1 MPRTLRFCII
11 SIFLCAA
18 CSVSAQSR
26 QEALSQALACERA
39 AYEQPEKADSLLLVK
54 AQWLLAAGEQER
66 AAETLRRIRP
76 FFLSESGQETFTRL
90 QEEEASNQEDTKKSA
105 GKADSLA
112 GDLCGSLTSA
122 GYLAWQVAGGYYLGA
137 LPGLFV
143 LEHFFTRLLHESLEA
158 HKGHR
163 QDTDGN

>member
-1 MPRTLRFCII
+1 
-11 SIFLCAA
+11 
-18 CSVSAQSR
+18 
-26 QEALSQALACERA
+26 LSQALACERA
-39 AYEQPEKADSLLLVK
+39 AYEHPESADSLLLVK
-54 AQWLLAAGEQER
+54 VQWLLAAGQQER
-66 AAETLRRIRP
+66 AGETLRRIRP
-76 FFLSESGQETFTRL
+76 FFLSESGQETYTRL
-90 QEEEASNQEDTKKSA
+90 QEELLTYQEDTKKSA

-122 GYLAWQVAGGYYLGA
+122 GYIAWQVAGGYYLGS

-143 LEHFFTRLLHESLEA
+143 LEHFFTRLLHQSLEA

>member
-112 GDLCGSLTSA
+112 GNLCGSLTSA
-122 GYLAWQVAGGYYLGA
+122 GYLAWQV
-137 LPGLFV
+137 PGLFV
-143 LEHFFTRLLHESLEA
+143 LEHFFTRLLHESLET

>member
-39 AYEQPEKADSLLLVK
+39 AYEHPESADSLLLVK
-54 AQWLLAAGEQER
+54 VQWLLAAGQQER
-66 AAETLRRIRP
+66 AGETLRRIRP

-90 QEEEASNQEDTKKSA
+90 QEELLTYQEDTKKSA

-122 GYLAWQVAGGYYLGA
+122 GYIAWQVAGGYYLGA

-143 LEHFFTRLLHESLEA
+143 LEHFFTRLLHQSLEA

>member
-76 FFLSESGQETFTRL
+76 FFLSESSQETYTRL
-90 QEEEASNQEDTKKSA
+90 QEELLTHQEDTKKSA

-112 GDLCGSLTSA
+112 GDLCGTLTSA

-143 LEHFFTRLLHESLEA
+143 LEHFFTRLLHQSLEA

>member
-18 CSVSAQSR
+18 FSVSAQSR
-26 QEALSQALACERA
+26 QDALSQALACERA
-39 AYEQPEKADSLLLVK
+39 AYEHPETADSLLLVK
-54 AQWLLAAGEQER
+54 AGWLIAAGERER

-76 FFLSESGQETFTRL
+76 FFLSEPCQNTFTRL
-90 QEEEASNQEDTKKSA
+90 QEGLLPAGEDTKKSA
-105 GKADSLA
+105 GKADSIA

-122 GYLAWQVAGGYYLGA
+122 GYIAWQVAGGYYLGA

-143 LEHFFTRLLHESLEA
+143 LEHFFTRLLHQTLES

>member
-1 MPRTLRFCII
+1 MPKTLRFCII

-18 CSVSAQSR
+18 FSASAQSR

-39 AYEQPEKADSLLLVK
+39 AYEHPEMADSLLLVK
-54 AQWLLAAGEQER
+54 AQWLLGAGEQER
-66 AAETLRRIRP
+66 AGETLRRIRP
-76 FFLSESGQETFTRL
+76 FFLSESGQDTFTHL
-90 QEEEASNQEDTKKSA
+90 QKACLPNQDDTKKSA

-112 GDLCGSLTSA
+112 GNLCGSLASA
-122 GYLAWQVAGGYYLGA
+122 GYVAWQLAGGYYLGA

-143 LEHFFTRLLHESLEA
+143 LEHFFTSLLHQSLET

>member
-1 MPRTLRFCII
+1 MVPVDVDKERVPMQAFRGGFGHGGPLRR
-11 SIFLCAA
+11 L
-18 CSVSAQSR
+18 
-26 QEALSQALACERA
+26 
-39 AYEQPEKADSLLLVK
+39 P
-54 AQWLLAAGEQER
+54 LAAGEQER

-112 GDLCGSLTSA
+112 GNLCGTLTSA

-143 LEHFFTRLLHESLEA
+143 LEHFFTRLLHESLET

>member
-1 MPRTLRFCII
+1 M
-11 SIFLCAA
+11 
-18 CSVSAQSR
+18 
-26 QEALSQALACERA
+26 SQALACERA

-112 GDLCGSLTSA
+112 GNLCGSLTSA

-143 LEHFFTRLLHESLEA
+143 LEHFFTRLLHESLET